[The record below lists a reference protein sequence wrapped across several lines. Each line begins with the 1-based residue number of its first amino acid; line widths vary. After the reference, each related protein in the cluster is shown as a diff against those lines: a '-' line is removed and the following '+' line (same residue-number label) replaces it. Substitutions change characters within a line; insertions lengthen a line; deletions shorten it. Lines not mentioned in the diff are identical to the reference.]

1 MFWLVFLKKEGNS
14 MGQACKAS
22 RSNSLQK
29 VTFYGVAAGLIHN
42 REEILMNE
50 TNTLALARKEKGIL
64 IAAHRGV
71 AGGNIPCNTL
81 PAFEAALRQGADI
94 LETDIAC
101 SGSGDLLAFH
111 PGKEKQHLGV
121 NVHLEQMTLEEISA
135 LRYINVDL
143 DPTDYGIL
151 TLDAF
156 LETFKNRCL
165 INLDH
170 GWEDMK
176 GTIEAVRRHGME
188 DQILLKTPAKEKY
201 WAIIEELAPDM
212 MFMPIIKEEDNVTEL
227 LESRNINYVGAE
239 LVFAKDDSYLVS
251 EEYIQSHK
259 AQGRLLWCN
268 PLVYYYKSQ
277 LTGGHNDDIAVSG
290 DPEYGWGWLMDKG
303 FDILQ
308 TDWIMPLRHF
318 ADSRGK

>member
-1 MFWLVFLKKEGNS
+1 
-14 MGQACKAS
+14 
-22 RSNSLQK
+22 
-29 VTFYGVAAGLIHN
+29 
-42 REEILMNE
+42 MNQQ
-50 TNTLALARKEKGIL
+50 NALAQAIRNKGIL

-71 AGGNIPCNTL
+71 AAGNVPCNTL

-94 LETDIAC
+94 LELDIALT
-101 SGSGDLLAFH
+101 GDGNLLVFH
-111 PGKEKQHLGV
+111 PGKEKQHLGKD
-121 NVHLEQMTLEEISA
+121 VHLEELTLEEIA
-135 LRYINVDL
+135 QLRYTNVDR

-170 GWEDMK
+170 GWEDMRK
-176 GTIEAVRRHGME
+176 TIEAVRRHDME
-188 DQILLKTPAKEKY
+188 DQILLKAPDKEKY
-201 WAIIEELAPDM
+201 ISVIEELAPDM
-212 MFMPIIKEEDNVTEL
+212 MYIPIIKEKDTVTQM

-239 LVFAKDDSYLVS
+239 LVFAQDDSYLVS
-251 EEYIQSHK
+251 EEYIRSHK
-259 AQGRLLWCN
+259 EKGRVLWCN

-290 DPEYGWGWLMDKG
+290 DPESSWGWLIDKG

-308 TDWIMPLRHF
+308 TDWTMSLRHF
-318 ADSRGK
+318 IDNRK

>member
-1 MFWLVFLKKEGNS
+1 
-14 MGQACKAS
+14 
-22 RSNSLQK
+22 
-29 VTFYGVAAGLIHN
+29 
-42 REEILMNE
+42 MNE
-50 TNTLALARKEKGIL
+50 NNTLALVREKKGIL

-101 SGSGDLLAFH
+101 SGSGDLLVFH

-121 NVHLEQMTLEEISA
+121 DVHLEQMTLEEISA
-135 LRYINVDL
+135 LRYTNVDR

-156 LETFKNRCL
+156 LETFKNRCF

-188 DQILLKTPAKEKY
+188 DQILLKAPDKEKY
-201 WAIIEELAPDM
+201 LSIIENLAPDM
-212 MFMPIIKEEDNVTEL
+212 MFMPIIKEKDTVTEM
-227 LESRNINYVGAE
+227 LENRNINFVGAE
-239 LVFAKDDSYLVS
+239 LVFKKDDSELVS
-251 EEYIQSHK
+251 EAYIRSHK
-259 AQGRLLWCN
+259 EKGRLLWCN

-277 LTGGHNDDIAVSG
+277 LTSRHNDDIAVSG
-290 DPEYGWGWLMDKG
+290 DPEYGWGWLIDKG

-308 TDWIMPLRHF
+308 TDWILALRNF
-318 ADSRGK
+318 VDNR